1 MYGGSKRKSGT
12 QAYWESKT
20 TPIPLLHVTIQLPR
34 KDEFACAA
42 TAARIQA
49 PVCVV
54 PYLQELWDGVGRNV
68 SL

>member
-1 MYGGSKRKSGT
+1 MKNKTMKCMEDPKERAERKHTGNLKPR
-12 QAYWESKT
+12 QY
-20 TPIPLLHVTIQLPR
+20 LFLHVTIQLPR

-54 PYLQELWDGVGRNV
+54 PYLQEL
-68 SL
+68 